1 MKKAVPIIAG
11 ALVIV
16 AASAA
21 IGGYQLYL
29 KEAQEQ
35 ALREEEEKYAY
46 KRQNPEELKPG
57 EIPVKFEILQEENP
71 DIYAWITIPGTLID
85 EPLLQREDDNGY
97 YASHDRYGKESS
109 SGALYTENYNGRDF
123 TDPLTVVY
131 GPNCEDETLFG
142 SLYHYSDN
150 LFMEEHPN
158 IYIYTPEKI
167 QKYRIFAAYRGDNRH
182 LMHRYK
188 MGEKESSRRALL
200 NDIFDSRDMG
210 SRIDRNAPV
219 DETDQILTL
228 STHDSS
234 GEEYRYLVQAYL
246 EEVTE

>member
-1 MKKAVPIIAG
+1 
-11 ALVIV
+11 
-16 AASAA
+16 
-21 IGGYQLYL
+21 
-29 KEAQEQ
+29 
-35 ALREEEEKYAY
+35 
-46 KRQNPEELKPG
+46 
-57 EIPVKFEILQEENP
+57 
-71 DIYAWITIPGTLID
+71 
-85 EPLLQREDDNGY
+85 
-97 YASHDRYGKESS
+97 
-109 SGALYTENYNGRDF
+109 
-123 TDPLTVVY
+123 
-131 GPNCEDETLFG
+131 
-142 SLYHYSDN
+142 
-150 LFMEEHPN
+150 MEEHPN
-158 IYIYTPEKI
+158 IYIYTPDKI

>member
-11 ALVIV
+11 VLVIV
-16 AASAA
+16 AAAAA

-35 ALREEEEKYAY
+35 AHREEEEKDAY
-46 KRQNPEELKPG
+46 QRQHPEEIIPG
-57 EIPVKFEILQEENP
+57 EIPVKFEALQEKNP
-71 DIYAWITIPGTLID
+71 DVYAWITIPGTPVD
-85 EPLLQREDDNGY
+85 EPILQRQDDNSY
-97 YASHDRYGKESS
+97 YASHDRYGQESG

-150 LFMEEHPN
+150 LYMEEHPD
-158 IYIYTPEKI
+158 IYIYTPERI
-167 QKYRIFAAYRGDNRH
+167 QRYRIFAAYRGDNSH
-182 LMHRYK
+182 LMYRYK

-200 NDIFDSRDMG
+200 NDIFDYRDMD
-210 SRIDRNAPV
+210 SRIDKNASV
-219 DETDQILTL
+219 GETDQILTL
-228 STHDSS
+228 STHDSA
-234 GEEYRYLVQAYL
+234 GEEYRYLIQAYL
-246 EEVTE
+246 EEVIE